1 MRKLIEGTFVSL
13 DGVVDSQEQWALPF
27 FDAENKNAALSALSE
42 IDAFLLGRV
51 TYEKFV
57 ARWPQIKGD
66 PYFDKINGL
75 PKFVA
80 STTLRKTT
88 WNSTLIKGDLAEEIS
103 KLKSQTG
110 KNIMKYGTTGL
121 DHTLIKHNLVD
132 ELHLFVVPIVVGKG
146 RRLFEG
152 FDAAD
157 LKLTLTGTTRFRNGV
172 VSLRYIPEWTASSSD
187 DDRTPADKFHAA
199 VSLP

>member
-1 MRKLIEGTFVSL
+1 MRNL
-13 DGVVDSQEQWALPF
+13 WH
-27 FDAENKNAALSALSE
+27 
-42 IDAFLLGRV
+42 
-51 TYEKFV
+51 
-57 ARWPQIKGD
+57 RWPQIKGD

-88 WNSTLIKGDLAEEIS
+88 WNSTLINGDVAEEIS
-103 KLKSQTG
+103 KLKNQAG

-121 DHTLIKHNLVD
+121 DYALIKHNLVD
-132 ELHLFVVPIVVGKG
+132 ELRLFVLPTVVGKG

-172 VSLRYIPEWTASSSD
+172 VLLCYIPEW
-187 DDRTPADKFHAA
+187 A
-199 VSLP
+199 VPLRDEEGVESPVKSVYSNA

>member
-27 FDAENKNAALSALSE
+27 FDDENKSAALAALSE

-51 TYEKFV
+51 TYEKFS
-57 ARWPQIKGD
+57 ASWPQIKGD
-66 PYFDKINGL
+66 PYFDKINAL

-88 WNSTLIKGDLAEEIS
+88 WNSTLINGDVVEEIS
-103 KLKSQTG
+103 RLKSQAG

-121 DHTLIKHNLVD
+121 DQTLMKHNLVD
-132 ELHLFVVPIVVGKG
+132 ELRLLIVPVVVGKG

-152 FDAAD
+152 FDTAD

-172 VSLRYIPEWTASSSD
+172 VSLCYIPEWTASASEEVSH
-187 DDRTPADKFHAA
+187 RLAA
-199 VSLP
+199 

>member
-1 MRKLIEGTFVSL
+1 MRKLIESTFVSL
-13 DGVVDSQEQWALPF
+13 DGVVESPEQWALPH
-27 FDAENKNAALSALSE
+27 FDDESKSAALSALSE
-42 IDAFLLGRV
+42 IDAFLLGRA
-51 TYEKFV
+51 TYEKFS

-66 PYFDKINGL
+66 PYFDKINAL
-75 PKFVA
+75 PKYVA

-88 WNSTLIKGDLAEEIS
+88 WNSTLINGDVAEEIS

-121 DHTLIKHNLVD
+121 DQTLMRHNLVD
-132 ELHLFVVPIVVGKG
+132 ELRLFVVPVVVGKG

-157 LKLTLTGTTRFRNGV
+157 LKLTLTGTTKYRNGV
-172 VSLRYIPEWTASSSD
+172 VAL
-187 DDRTPADKFHAA
+187 
-199 VSLP
+199 